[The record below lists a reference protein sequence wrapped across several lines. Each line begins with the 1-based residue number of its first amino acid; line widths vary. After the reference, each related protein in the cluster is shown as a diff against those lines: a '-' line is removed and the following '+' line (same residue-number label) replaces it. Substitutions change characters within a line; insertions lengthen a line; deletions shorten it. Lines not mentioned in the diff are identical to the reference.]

1 MKDLLYLIT
10 VILFFGCSNPK
21 ETWREV
27 TKKYETINDFI
38 DEFGSPVLVIDNEN
52 YKSGNDELQTFND
65 RFSTNMEVEEIV
77 SMLNEWNK
85 KAENTWN
92 LINGDWD
99 VEKVNVYKYLGSD
112 EWLWLEKNYPK
123 TSYKESSKNRI
134 KRQNMINESFTE
146 KLFWASFYVM
156 KDNCIRNKGCNP
168 RKNTSSKTGIEL
180 FEIPEKPKYKK
191 EYKFFLEKSKYSD
204 DFDDNELPPST
215 ELKWFGIVWENWDG
229 SLDTSPYS
237 TEYEYIN
244 PYTICECMDNSDLTN
259 NPLCQSM
266 FRERYGTTV
275 KNADNIQF
283 ETIKKDYDLNCN

>member
-123 TSYKESSKNRI
+123 T
-134 KRQNMINESFTE
+134 
-146 KLFWASFYVM
+146 
-156 KDNCIRNKGCNP
+156 
-168 RKNTSSKTGIEL
+168 
-180 FEIPEKPKYKK
+180 
-191 EYKFFLEKSKYSD
+191 
-204 DFDDNELPPST
+204 
-215 ELKWFGIVWENWDG
+215 
-229 SLDTSPYS
+229 
-237 TEYEYIN
+237 
-244 PYTICECMDNSDLTN
+244 
-259 NPLCQSM
+259 
-266 FRERYGTTV
+266 
-275 KNADNIQF
+275 
-283 ETIKKDYDLNCN
+283 